1 MPHSRRIGA
10 EAESLAAQHLREK
23 GYVIVKRNYSGNDAE
38 IDIIALDGE
47 TLVFVE
53 VKYRTE
59 SGWETP
65 EESVSPAKQ
74 KRLWKAAEQ
83 YLAEAVGKE
92 RDMRFDVVAIRGN
105 KIAHYVD
112 AFRPPP

>member
-23 GYVIVKRNYSGNDAE
+23 GYVIVKRNYSGTDAE

-53 VKYRTE
+53 VKYRNE
-59 SGWETP
+59 SGWEKP

-74 KRLWKAAEQ
+74 RRLWKAAEQ

-105 KIAHYVD
+105 QITHYVD

>member
-1 MPHSRRIGA
+1 MPHARRVGA
-10 EAESLAAQHLREK
+10 QAEQLAAQHLREK
-23 GYVIVKRNYSGNDAE
+23 GYVIIKRNYAATDAE
-38 IDIIALDGE
+38 IDIIALDEE

-53 VKYRTE
+53 VKYRKQG
-59 SGWETP
+59 GWETP

-92 RDMRFDVVAIRGN
+92 QDMRFDVVAIRGDEVT
-105 KIAHYVD
+105 HYVD
-112 AFRPPP
+112 AFRPTP

>member
-10 EAESLAAQHLREK
+10 EAENLAAQHLRDK
-23 GYVIVKRNYSGNDAE
+23 GFIIVKRNYATDDGE

-53 VKYRTE
+53 VKYRKE
-59 SGWETP
+59 GSWQTP
-65 EESVSPAKQ
+65 EESVSPAKR

-83 YLAEAVGKE
+83 YLAEVVGRE
-92 RDMRFDVVAIRGN
+92 RDMRFDVVAIRGSEVR
-105 KIAHYVD
+105 HYVD
-112 AFRPPP
+112 AFRPSP

>member
-10 EAESLAAQHLREK
+10 EAESLATQHLREK

-53 VKYRTE
+53 VKYRKE

-65 EESVSPAKQ
+65 EESVSSAKQ
-74 KRLWKAAEQ
+74 RRLWKAAEQ

>member
-10 EAESLAAQHLREK
+10 DAESLAAQHLRDK
-23 GYVIVKRNYSGNDAE
+23 GYVIVKRNYAADAAE

-53 VKYRTE
+53 VKYRKE

-92 RDMRFDVVAIRGN
+92 QDMRFDVIAIRGSEVT
-105 KIAHYVD
+105 HYVD
-112 AFRPPP
+112 AFRPSP